1 MKRLISIAV
10 SVAILGIIYWRIDF
24 AALVASLVASDLLW
38 LAAGLLALAP
48 ITAVTAWRF
57 TRLVPD
63 SAHIDLA
70 EAVRLTLAASSLN
83 LVLPSKMGDL
93 AKAWFIRDRGHMT
106 GSLAVA
112 LVVFEKTC
120 DMLALLVWCVFG
132 LLLYA
137 DKDALF
143 WVMTV
148 GVAGG
153 LALGLT
159 LLASSRITA
168 GFFLIVSAKAPAPIG
183 RAAAGLAEDW
193 EAMHAY
199 FWSDRRRVA
208 LIAAVSLVI
217 WFMHLGQIWLLILAL
232 NAAVP
237 FLDNLALAPLAI
249 LAGLLPLTF
258 AGIGT
263 RDAALIFFFAPF
275 MAAPVAA
282 ALGVLC
288 TLRYV
293 LPAIA
298 GLPFLGA
305 YLAILRA
312 HKSGTSGAGGH

>member
-1 MKRLISIAV
+1 VKRLV
-10 SVAILGIIYWRIDF
+10 SVAISLAILAIIYWRIDVGGLI
-24 AALVASLVASDLLW
+24 AALGASDLLW
-38 LAAGLLALAP
+38 LTLGLLALAP
-48 ITAVTAWRF
+48 ITLVTAWRF
-57 TRLVPD
+57 THLVPD
-63 SAHIDLA
+63 SAHIGLG

-93 AKAWFIRDRGHMT
+93 AKAWFIRERGHMA

-112 LVVFEKTC
+112 LVVYEKTC

-137 DKDALF
+137 GKGPLF
-143 WVMTV
+143 WTMTA

-153 LALGLT
+153 LALGLLLLGSRGFAALFFRT
-159 LLASSRITA
+159 LARVAPSR
-168 GFFLIVSAKAPAPIG
+168 V
-183 RAAAGLAEDW
+183 AAAIDGLAADW
-193 EAMHAY
+193 AAMHAY
-199 FWSDRRRVA
+199 FWGDRVRV
-208 LIAAVSLVI
+208 LMIAAVSLAI
-217 WFMHLGQIWLLILAL
+217 WFLHLVQIWLLILAL
-232 NAAVP
+232 NVAVP
-237 FLDNLALAPLAI
+237 FVDNLALAPLAI

-263 RDAALIFFFAPF
+263 RDAALIFFFAPY

-282 ALGVLC
+282 ALGLLC

-305 YLAILRA
+305 YMGALR
-312 HKSGTSGAGGH
+312 GERRG

>member
-1 MKRLISIAV
+1 VKRLVSIAV
-10 SVAILGIIYWRIDF
+10 SLAILGIIYWRIDF
-24 AALVASLVASDLLW
+24 GGLLAALGASDLVW
-38 LAAGLLALAP
+38 LAAALLALAP
-48 ITAVTAWRF
+48 IAVVTAWRF

-63 SAHIDLA
+63 SAHIGLG

-93 AKAWFIRDRGHMT
+93 AKAWFIRERGHMA

-112 LVVFEKTC
+112 LVVYEKTC

-137 DKDALF
+137 GKGPLF
-143 WVMTV
+143 WTMTV

-153 LALGLT
+153 LVLGL
-159 LLASSRITA
+159 LLLGSR
-168 GFFLIVSAKAPAPIG
+168 GFAAFFF
-183 RAAAGLAEDW
+183 RAAARVAPARIAAALDGLAADW
-193 EAMHAY
+193 TAMHTY
-199 FWSDRRRVA
+199 FWGDRRRVL
-208 LIAAVSLVI
+208 LIAVVSLAI
-217 WFMHLGQIWLLILAL
+217 WFLHLVQIWMLILAL

-263 RDAALIFFFAPF
+263 RDAALIFFFAPY
-275 MAAPVAA
+275 MAAPVGA
-282 ALGVLC
+282 ALGLLC

-305 YLAILRA
+305 YLGILRGE
-312 HKSGTSGAGGH
+312 KAG